1 MKVVVI
7 ELSPAARVTKL
18 SLLSFFIALKM
29 EKAVLVE
36 QLRKTLT
43 YMGVHFR
50 QLDAQF
56 DFLKKFC
63 YNIYTS

>member
-1 MKVVVI
+1 MK
-7 ELSPAARVTKL
+7 RV
-18 SLLSFFIALKM
+18 
-29 EKAVLVE
+29 VLVE
-36 QLRKTLT
+36 QLQKTLT

-56 DFLKKFC
+56 DFYKKFC